1 MDLADAFGP
10 GRVVSVVGAGGKKST
25 LYALAAALE
34 RAVVTATVRIP
45 FFDDQVAELRVTE
58 TPGEALKSPDN
69 WPLGLVPGRDGS
81 RSRYLGYDTGVVD
94 QFAAAT
100 DAPILIKADGAR
112 TRLFKAP
119 NDDEPQVPS
128 STDVLV
134 PVASVQ
140 AVGKPLESE
149 YVHRPERVAAL
160 TGRAVGDRIEPE
172 DIVTVLSHEE
182 GGLKRLPEGARAVP
196 LINMVDDEDLEA
208 TARPIAEEL
217 LEDSR
222 IDRVVLSR
230 MDRGR
235 VVDVVA

>member
-25 LYALAAALE
+25 LYALAAAFE

-45 FFDDQVAELRVTE
+45 FFDDQVSALRVTE
-58 TPGEALKSPDN
+58 TPEDALEDPEN

-81 RSRYLGYDTGVVD
+81 RSRYLGYDTDIVD
-94 QFAAAT
+94 RLAAAT

-119 NDDEPQVPS
+119 NDEEPQVPS
-128 STDVLV
+128 STDTLV
-134 PVASVQ
+134 PVASVR
-140 AVGKPLESE
+140 AVGKPLDSE
-149 YVHRPERVAAL
+149 HVHRPERVAAL
-160 TGRAVGDRIEPE
+160 TGRSVGERIEPG
-172 DIVTVLSHEE
+172 DLVTVLSHGE

-196 LINMVDDEDLEA
+196 LINMVDDGGLEA
-208 TARPIAEEL
+208 TARPIAETL
-217 LEDSR
+217 LEEPR

-235 VVDVVA
+235 VVDVIR